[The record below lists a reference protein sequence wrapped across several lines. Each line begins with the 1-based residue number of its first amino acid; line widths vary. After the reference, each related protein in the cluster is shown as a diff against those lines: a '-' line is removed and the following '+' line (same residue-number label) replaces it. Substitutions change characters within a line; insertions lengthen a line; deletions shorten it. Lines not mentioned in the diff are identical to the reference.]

1 MYVHTVH
8 SRKGKPPTAVYMD
21 GMQTWTH
28 YVGVVEIAVSGNEH
42 TSENVYMSVAYH
54 GHVCEFEL

>member
-42 TSENVYMSVAYH
+42 TSENVRIYEWRIPWTRLQV
-54 GHVCEFEL
+54 